1 MRKLGNKKTVV
12 KVSIDRKRLDIK
24 RMTAELQRE
33 ITDIFEDAAIEF
45 VQVAAPLVP
54 TLTGQAKAALINV
67 AKSLGLDPEVS
78 PYDPPLSENLHLY
91 VALLAQGNTVER
103 GKTMGHGELK
113 TSRSPYFLKITLNIT
128 AAQNDFEYFTYWD
141 QQTWHSLKEAV
152 ASVERHL
159 KKSFKAPPVR
169 FIDGRKL

>member
-78 PYDPPLSENLHLY
+78 PYDPPLSENLRL
-91 VALLAQGNTVER
+91 
-103 GKTMGHGELK
+103 
-113 TSRSPYFLKITLNIT
+113 S
-128 AAQNDFEYFTYWD
+128 
-141 QQTWHSLKEAV
+141 
-152 ASVERHL
+152 
-159 KKSFKAPPVR
+159 
-169 FIDGRKL
+169 